1 MFWYFL
7 IEGIDV
13 LCLQEFFIYYLKNYF
28 IDYFRN
34 KAGFK
39 YVYVIFNGVLA
50 IFSCYFIEE
59 IYIYYFVKYF
69 NGF

>member
-1 MFWYFL
+1 M
-7 IEGIDV
+7 EGIDV
-13 LCLQEFFIYYLKNYF
+13 LCLQEFLIYYFKNYF

-34 KAGFK
+34 EVGFK
-39 YVYVIFNGVLA
+39 YVYVIFNGVLV

-59 IYIYYFVKYF
+59 IYMYYFVKYF